1 MSTKEAQ
8 EHIAQN
14 MRKWQKVENAAV
26 KSTAEIIDQTDN
38 PVIRMVMEIIQR
50 DSHMHF
56 RVQEMIA
63 DSLERSPLTL
73 SPEDISKVWTL
84 VEQHI
89 AIEKTTIEMADA
101 SLAETE
107 GKKGL
112 TLQRYLLEYLIT
124 DEKKHD
130 SILANM
136 EAIKGNMYP

>member
-8 EHIAQN
+8 EKIAKT
-14 MRKWQKVENAAV
+14 MRKWQKVENSAV

-38 PVIRMVMEIIQR
+38 PVLRMVMEIIQR

-63 DSLERSPLTL
+63 DSIERAPLTL
-73 SPEDISKVWTL
+73 STDEIAKVWSL
-84 VEQHI
+84 VEKHI
-89 AIEKTTIEMADA
+89 EIEKTTIDMATTA
-101 SLAETE
+101 LAETE

-112 TLQRYLLEYLIT
+112 TLQRYLLEYLIA

-130 SILANM
+130 SLLANM

>member
-63 DSLERSPLTL
+63 DSLERSPLTI

-89 AIEKTTIEMADA
+89 AIEKTTIEMAEA

>member
-8 EHIAQN
+8 ESIAQI
-14 MRKWQKVENAAV
+14 MRKWQRVENSAV

-38 PVIRMVMEIIQR
+38 PVLRMVMEIIQR
-50 DSHMHF
+50 DSHMHY

-63 DSLERSPLTL
+63 DSIERSPLTL
-73 SPEDISKVWTL
+73 SPEEISKVWTL
-84 VEQHI
+84 VEKHI
-89 AIEKTTIEMADA
+89 EIEKQTIQLAE
-101 SLAETE
+101 SCLAETE

>member
-8 EHIAQN
+8 ENIAKT
-14 MRKWQKVENAAV
+14 MRKWQKVENSAV

-38 PVIRMVMEIIQR
+38 PVLRMVMEIIQR

-63 DSLERSPLTL
+63 DSIERSPLTL
-73 SPEDISKVWTL
+73 SPEEISKVWTL
-84 VEQHI
+84 VEKHI
-89 AIEKTTIEMADA
+89 EIEKKTIEMAEA

-124 DEKKHD
+124 DERKHD
-130 SILANM
+130 ALLANM